1 MPKIDVNRI
10 KAIIREEL
18 IREGEEHQSA
28 VDMADASAKLLKAL
42 EAFNEKASAKLK
54 ADVDEHINILTQTL
68 GRVIS
73 SPMNYVDAA
82 KKVVTPAKKVSFKPD
97 TGGLVK

>member
-1 MPKIDVNRI
+1 MPRITLNKI
-10 KAIIREEL
+10 KEIIREEL
-18 IREGEEHQSA
+18 LREGEEHQAA

-42 EAFNEKASAKLK
+42 EAFEEHASEKLK
-54 ADVDEHINILTQTL
+54 SDVRAHVDDLKQTL
-68 GRVIS
+68 GRVVS
-73 SPMNYVDAA
+73 SPMTYVDAP